1 MMKFRAAHGHPG
13 PNRTGPGP
21 NIGLPR
27 NNFRYLRVISELYRR
42 AGSPTSLESAWYG
55 AFSRRVIK
63 HVMPKV
69 RKKLINPCEFS
80 KCYDHKAFMIHL

>member
-55 AFSRRVIK
+55 AFFTWGYK
-63 HVMPKV
+63 TCDAQGEK
-69 RKKLINPCEFS
+69 ET
-80 KCYDHKAFMIHL
+80 Y